1 MKRKQEQLNE
11 KEILLHKMERAFI
24 FKEKMH
30 QEAKRRG
37 EKLKQFT
44 DGIYDKMRQIEAE
57 LNILRVSI
65 EERMNKAEE

>member
-1 MKRKQEQLNE
+1 
-11 KEILLHKMERAFI
+11 MERAFI